1 MVIKNIIKYN
11 KKMNDSSDLNDVL
24 ESVLLL
30 FLKTLYDFNPYLR
43 NPDEQERLID
53 MPNQLKTVLR
63 EILTSEIFTAL
74 ILINE
79 TKKAEEKAKEKAL
92 RKEERK
98 RQLIEGIKSVK
109 LQDENYEN
117 NLKLL
122 KNKRSLN
129 TSCFNQRSI
138 STLNQYYNSV
148 NEMMCIKNTVLF
160 KIKKIQHDSILSCM
174 ELEQK
179 NKIVHNKFIFIN
191 PNKKD
196 SLINSLNT
204 KNKSKNKSNN
214 ESKYKSSVYSSNNS
228 IGNDLMLSRG
238 FMSLENYYKFI
249 KKKLEKINEE
259 QNEIKEKTF
268 KKKIKL
274 DDEEKKN
281 KKEMRIKVYNT
292 ETKEILPEIKKYYS
306 ANKNRMNF
314 VLLNKDVKYQ
324 FRRTNFVNTKKFFN
338 KEKQQFLPYKDF
350 DYKNILS
357 LFK

>member
-1 MVIKNIIKYN
+1 MD
-11 KKMNDSSDLNDVL
+11 DSSNLNDVL
-24 ESVLLL
+24 ESVILL
-30 FLKTLYDFNPYLR
+30 FFKTLYDFNPYLR

-53 MPNQLKTVLR
+53 MPIQLKTVLR
-63 EILTSEIFTAL
+63 EILTSEIFTGL

-109 LQDENYEN
+109 LQDENYES

-138 STLNQYYNSV
+138 PTLNQYYNSV
-148 NEMMCIKNTVLF
+148 NEMMCIKNTVLY
-160 KIKKIQHDSILSCM
+160 KIKKIQHDSILSCL

-196 SLINSLNT
+196 SLIQLLNA
-204 KNKSKNKSNN
+204 KAKSKIKSNN
-214 ESKYKSSVYSSNNS
+214 ESKYKSSIYSSNNS

-259 QNEIKEKTF
+259 QNEIKENYKF

-274 DDEEKKN
+274 DDEEKKS
-281 KKEMRIKVYNT
+281 KKDTKIKVYNT
-292 ETKEILPEIKKYYS
+292 EAREILPEIKNFS

-324 FRRTNFVNTKKFFN
+324 FRRTNFVNNKKFFN
-338 KEKQQFLPYKDF
+338 KEKQQYLQYKDF

>member
-1 MVIKNIIKYN
+1 MD
-11 KKMNDSSDLNDVL
+11 DSSNLNDVL
-24 ESVLLL
+24 ESVILL
-30 FLKTLYDFNPYLR
+30 FFKTLYDFNPYLR

-53 MPNQLKTVLR
+53 MPIQLKTVLR
-63 EILTSEIFTAL
+63 EILTSEIFTGL

-109 LQDENYEN
+109 LQDENYES

-138 STLNQYYNSV
+138 PTLNQYYNSV
-148 NEMMCIKNTVLF
+148 NEMMCIKNTVLY
-160 KIKKIQHDSILSCM
+160 KIKKIQHDSILSCF

-196 SLINSLNT
+196 SLIKLLNAKT
-204 KNKSKNKSNN
+204 KSKIKSNN
-214 ESKYKSSVYSSNNS
+214 ESKYKSSIYSSNNS

-259 QNEIKEKTF
+259 QNEIKENYKF

-274 DDEEKKN
+274 DDEEKKS
-281 KKEMRIKVYNT
+281 KKDTKIKVYNT
-292 ETKEILPEIKKYYS
+292 EAREILPEIKNFS

-324 FRRTNFVNTKKFFN
+324 FRRTNFVNNKKFFN
-338 KEKQQFLPYKDF
+338 KEKQQYLQYKDF

>member
-1 MVIKNIIKYN
+1 MD
-11 KKMNDSSDLNDVL
+11 DSSNLNDVL
-24 ESVLLL
+24 ESVILL
-30 FLKTLYDFNPYLR
+30 FFKTLYDFNPYLR

-53 MPNQLKTVLR
+53 MPIQLKTVLR
-63 EILTSEIFTAL
+63 EILTSEIFTGL

-109 LQDENYEN
+109 LQDENYES

-138 STLNQYYNSV
+138 PTLNQYYNSV
-148 NEMMCIKNTVLF
+148 NEMMCIKNTVLY
-160 KIKKIQHDSILSCM
+160 KIKKIQHDSILSCF

-196 SLINSLNT
+196 SLIQLLNA
-204 KNKSKNKSNN
+204 KAKSKIKSNN
-214 ESKYKSSVYSSNNS
+214 ESKYKSSIYSSNNS

-259 QNEIKEKTF
+259 QNEIKENYKF

-274 DDEEKKN
+274 DDEEKKS
-281 KKEMRIKVYNT
+281 KKDTKIKVYNT
-292 ETKEILPEIKKYYS
+292 ETREILPEIKNFS

-324 FRRTNFVNTKKFFN
+324 FRRTNFVNNKKFFN
-338 KEKQQFLPYKDF
+338 KEKQQYLQYKDF

>member
-1 MVIKNIIKYN
+1 MD
-11 KKMNDSSDLNDVL
+11 DSSNLNDVL
-24 ESVLLL
+24 ESVILL

-53 MPNQLKTVLR
+53 MPIQLKTVLR
-63 EILTSEIFTAL
+63 EILTSEIFTGL

-109 LQDENYEN
+109 LQDENYES

-138 STLNQYYNSV
+138 PTLNQYYNSV
-148 NEMMCIKNTVLF
+148 NEMMCIKNTVLY
-160 KIKKIQHDSILSCM
+160 KIKKIQHDSILSCF

-196 SLINSLNT
+196 SLIQLLNA
-204 KNKSKNKSNN
+204 KAKSKIKSNN
-214 ESKYKSSVYSSNNS
+214 ESKYKSSIYSSNNS

-259 QNEIKEKTF
+259 QNEIKENYKF

-274 DDEEKKN
+274 DDEEKKS
-281 KKEMRIKVYNT
+281 KKDTKIKVYNT
-292 ETKEILPEIKKYYS
+292 EAREILPEIKNFS

-324 FRRTNFVNTKKFFN
+324 FRRTNFVNNKKFFN
-338 KEKQQFLPYKDF
+338 KEKQQYLQYKDF

>member
-1 MVIKNIIKYN
+1 MD
-11 KKMNDSSDLNDVL
+11 DSSNLNDVL
-24 ESVLLL
+24 ESVILL
-30 FLKTLYDFNPYLR
+30 FFKTLYDFNPYLR

-53 MPNQLKTVLR
+53 MPIQLKTVLR
-63 EILTSEIFTAL
+63 EILTSEIFTGL

-109 LQDENYEN
+109 LQDENYES

-138 STLNQYYNSV
+138 PTLNQYYNSV
-148 NEMMCIKNTVLF
+148 NEMMCIKNTVLY
-160 KIKKIQHDSILSCM
+160 KIKKIQHDSILSCF

-196 SLINSLNT
+196 SLIQLLNAKT
-204 KNKSKNKSNN
+204 KSKIKSNN
-214 ESKYKSSVYSSNNS
+214 ESKYKSSIYSSNNS

-259 QNEIKEKTF
+259 QNEIKENYKF

-274 DDEEKKN
+274 DDEEKKS
-281 KKEMRIKVYNT
+281 KKDTKIKVYNT
-292 ETKEILPEIKKYYS
+292 EAREILPEIKNFS
-306 ANKNRMNF
+306 VNKNRMNF

-324 FRRTNFVNTKKFFN
+324 FRRTNFVNNKKFFN
-338 KEKQQFLPYKDF
+338 KEKQQYLQYKDF

>member
-1 MVIKNIIKYN
+1 MDN
-11 KKMNDSSDLNDVL
+11 SSNLNEVL
-24 ESVLLL
+24 ESVILL
-30 FLKTLYDFNPYLR
+30 FFKTLYDFNPYLR
-43 NPDEQERLID
+43 NPDEQERLIN
-53 MPNQLKTVLR
+53 MPIQLKTVLR
-63 EILTSEIFTAL
+63 EILTSEIFTSL

-109 LQDENYEN
+109 LQEENYES

-138 STLNQYYNSV
+138 PTLNQYYNSV
-148 NEMMCIKNTVLF
+148 NEMMCIKNTVLY
-160 KIKKIQHDSILSCM
+160 KIKKIQHDSILSCF

-179 NKIVHNKFIFIN
+179 NKIVHNRFIFIN

-196 SLINSLNT
+196 SLIQSLNSKT
-204 KNKSKNKSNN
+204 KSKNKSNN
-214 ESKYKSSVYSSNNS
+214 ESKYKSSIQSSNNS
-228 IGNDLMLSRG
+228 IGNELMFSRG
-238 FMSLENYYKFI
+238 FMSLKNYYKFI

-259 QNEIKEKTF
+259 QNDIKENYKL

-274 DDEEKKN
+274 DDEEKKS
-281 KKEMRIKVYNT
+281 KKDTKIKVYNT
-292 ETKEILPEIKKYYS
+292 EAREILPEIKNFS

-324 FRRTNFVNTKKFFN
+324 FRRTNFVNNKKFFN
-338 KEKQQFLPYKDF
+338 KEKQQYLQYKDF

>member
-1 MVIKNIIKYN
+1 MD
-11 KKMNDSSDLNDVL
+11 DSSNLNDVL
-24 ESVLLL
+24 ESVILL
-30 FLKTLYDFNPYLR
+30 FFKTLYDFNPYLR

-53 MPNQLKTVLR
+53 MPIQLKTVLR
-63 EILTSEIFTAL
+63 EILTSEIFTGL

-109 LQDENYEN
+109 LQDENYES

-138 STLNQYYNSV
+138 PTLNQYYNSV
-148 NEMMCIKNTVLF
+148 NEMMCIKNTVLY
-160 KIKKIQHDSILSCM
+160 KIKKIQHDSILSCF

-196 SLINSLNT
+196 SLIQLLNAKAKT
-204 KNKSKNKSNN
+204 KIKSNN
-214 ESKYKSSVYSSNNS
+214 ESKYKSSIYSSNNS

-259 QNEIKEKTF
+259 QNDIKENYKF

-274 DDEEKKN
+274 DDEEKKS
-281 KKEMRIKVYNT
+281 KKDTKIKVYNT
-292 ETKEILPEIKKYYS
+292 EAREILPEIKNFS

-324 FRRTNFVNTKKFFN
+324 FRRTNFVNNKKFFN
-338 KEKQQFLPYKDF
+338 KEKQQYLQYKDF

>member
-1 MVIKNIIKYN
+1 MD
-11 KKMNDSSDLNDVL
+11 DSSNLNDVL
-24 ESVLLL
+24 ESAILL
-30 FLKTLYDFNPYLR
+30 FFKTLYDFNPYLR

-53 MPNQLKTVLR
+53 MPIQLKTVLR
-63 EILTSEIFTAL
+63 EILTSEIFTGL

-109 LQDENYEN
+109 LQDENYES

-138 STLNQYYNSV
+138 PTLNQYYNSV
-148 NEMMCIKNTVLF
+148 NEMMCIKNTVLY
-160 KIKKIQHDSILSCM
+160 KIKKIQHDSILSCF

-196 SLINSLNT
+196 SLIQLLNAKT
-204 KNKSKNKSNN
+204 KSKIKSNN
-214 ESKYKSSVYSSNNS
+214 ESKYKSSIYSSNNS
-228 IGNDLMLSRG
+228 IGNDLMFSRG
-238 FMSLENYYKFI
+238 FMSLDNYYKFI

-259 QNEIKEKTF
+259 QNEIKENYKF

-274 DDEEKKN
+274 DDEEKKS
-281 KKEMRIKVYNT
+281 KKDTKIKVYNT
-292 ETKEILPEIKKYYS
+292 EAREILPEIKNFS

-324 FRRTNFVNTKKFFN
+324 FRRTNFVNNKKFFN
-338 KEKQQFLPYKDF
+338 KEKQQYLQYKDF

>member
-1 MVIKNIIKYN
+1 MD
-11 KKMNDSSDLNDVL
+11 DSSNLNDVL
-24 ESVLLL
+24 ESVILL
-30 FLKTLYDFNPYLR
+30 FFKTLYDFNPYLR

-53 MPNQLKTVLR
+53 MPIQLKTVLR
-63 EILTSEIFTAL
+63 EILTSEIFTGL

-109 LQDENYEN
+109 LQDENYES

-138 STLNQYYNSV
+138 PTLNQYYNSV
-148 NEMMCIKNTVLF
+148 NEMMCIKNTVLY
-160 KIKKIQHDSILSCM
+160 KIKKIQHDSILSCF

-196 SLINSLNT
+196 SLIQLLNVKT
-204 KNKSKNKSNN
+204 KSKIKSNN
-214 ESKYKSSVYSSNNS
+214 ESKYKSSIYSSNNS

-259 QNEIKEKTF
+259 QNEIKENYKF

-274 DDEEKKN
+274 DDEEKKS
-281 KKEMRIKVYNT
+281 KKDTKIKVYNT
-292 ETKEILPEIKKYYS
+292 ETREILPEIKNFS

-324 FRRTNFVNTKKFFN
+324 FRRTNFVNNKKFFN
-338 KEKQQFLPYKDF
+338 KEKQQYLQYKDF

>member
-1 MVIKNIIKYN
+1 MD
-11 KKMNDSSDLNDVL
+11 DSSNLNEVL
-24 ESVLLL
+24 ESVILL
-30 FLKTLYDFNPYLR
+30 FFKTLYDFNPYLR

-53 MPNQLKTVLR
+53 MPIQLKTVLR
-63 EILTSEIFTAL
+63 EILTSEIFTGL

-109 LQDENYEN
+109 LQDENYES

-138 STLNQYYNSV
+138 PTLNQYYNSV
-148 NEMMCIKNTVLF
+148 NEMMCIKNTVLY
-160 KIKKIQHDSILSCM
+160 KIKKIQHDSILSCF

-196 SLINSLNT
+196 SLIQLLNAKT
-204 KNKSKNKSNN
+204 KSKIKSNN
-214 ESKYKSSVYSSNNS
+214 ESKYKSSIYSSNNS
-228 IGNDLMLSRG
+228 TGNDLMLSRG

-249 KKKLEKINEE
+249 KKKLEKINKE
-259 QNEIKEKTF
+259 QNEIKENYKF

-274 DDEEKKN
+274 DDEEKKS
-281 KKEMRIKVYNT
+281 KKDTKIKVYNT
-292 ETKEILPEIKKYYS
+292 ETREILPEIKNFS

-324 FRRTNFVNTKKFFN
+324 FRRTNFVNNKKFFN
-338 KEKQQFLPYKDF
+338 KEKQQYLQYKDF

>member
-1 MVIKNIIKYN
+1 
-11 KKMNDSSDLNDVL
+11 MNDSSNLNEIL
-24 ESVLLL
+24 ESVILL
-30 FLKTLYDFNPYLR
+30 FFKTLYDFNPYLR

-53 MPNQLKTVLR
+53 MPIQLKTVLR
-63 EILTSEIFTAL
+63 EILSSEIFTNL

-92 RKEERK
+92 RKKERK
-98 RQLIEGIKSVK
+98 RQLIEGIKSIK

-138 STLNQYYNSV
+138 ATLNQYYNSV
-148 NEMMCIKNTVLF
+148 NEMMCIKNTVLI
-160 KIKKIQHDSILSCM
+160 KIQKIQHDSILSCL

-179 NKIVHNKFIFIN
+179 NKIIHNKFIFIN

-196 SLINSLNT
+196 SFIHSLNVKT
-204 KNKSKNKSNN
+204 KSKNKSNN
-214 ESKYKSSVYSSNNS
+214 ESKYKSSIYSSNKS

-238 FMSLENYYKFI
+238 FMSLDNYYKFI

-259 QNEIKEKTF
+259 QNNIRENYKIKQ
-268 KKKIKL
+268 KIKL
-274 DDEEKKN
+274 DDEEKKS
-281 KKEMRIKVYNT
+281 KKDTRIKVYNT
-292 ETKEILPEIKKYYS
+292 ETREILPEIKKYYS

-324 FRRTNFVNTKKFFN
+324 FRRTNFINSKKFYN
-338 KEKQQFLPYKDF
+338 KEKQQYLPYKDF

>member
-1 MVIKNIIKYN
+1 MD
-11 KKMNDSSDLNDVL
+11 DSSNLNDVL
-24 ESVLLL
+24 ESVILL
-30 FLKTLYDFNPYLR
+30 FFKTLYDFNPYLQ

-53 MPNQLKTVLR
+53 MPIQLKTVLR
-63 EILTSEIFTAL
+63 EILTSEIFTGL

-109 LQDENYEN
+109 LQDENYES

-138 STLNQYYNSV
+138 PTLNQYYNSV
-148 NEMMCIKNTVLF
+148 NEMMCIKNTVLY
-160 KIKKIQHDSILSCM
+160 KIKKIQHDSILSCF

-196 SLINSLNT
+196 SLIQLLNAKT
-204 KNKSKNKSNN
+204 KSKIKSNN
-214 ESKYKSSVYSSNNS
+214 ESKYKSSIYSSNNS

-259 QNEIKEKTF
+259 QNEIKENYKF

-274 DDEEKKN
+274 DDEEKKS
-281 KKEMRIKVYNT
+281 KKDTKIKVYNT
-292 ETKEILPEIKKYYS
+292 EAREILPEIKNFS

-324 FRRTNFVNTKKFFN
+324 FRRTNFVNNKKFFN
-338 KEKQQFLPYKDF
+338 KEKQQYLQYKDF

>member
-1 MVIKNIIKYN
+1 MD
-11 KKMNDSSDLNDVL
+11 DSSNLNDVL
-24 ESVLLL
+24 ESGILL
-30 FLKTLYDFNPYLR
+30 FFKTLYDFNPYLR

-53 MPNQLKTVLR
+53 MPIQLKTVLR
-63 EILTSEIFTAL
+63 EILTSEIFTGL

-109 LQDENYEN
+109 LQDENYES

-138 STLNQYYNSV
+138 PTLNQYYNSV
-148 NEMMCIKNTVLF
+148 NEMMCIKNTVLY
-160 KIKKIQHDSILSCM
+160 KIKKIQHDSILSCF

-196 SLINSLNT
+196 SLIQLLNA
-204 KNKSKNKSNN
+204 KAKSKIKSNN
-214 ESKYKSSVYSSNNS
+214 ESKYKSSIYSSNNS

-259 QNEIKEKTF
+259 QNEIKENYKF

-274 DDEEKKN
+274 DDEEKKS
-281 KKEMRIKVYNT
+281 KKDTKIKVYNT
-292 ETKEILPEIKKYYS
+292 EAREILPEIKNFS

-324 FRRTNFVNTKKFFN
+324 FRRTNFVNNKKFFN
-338 KEKQQFLPYKDF
+338 KEKQQYLQYKDF

>member
-1 MVIKNIIKYN
+1 MD
-11 KKMNDSSDLNDVL
+11 DSSNLNDVL
-24 ESVLLL
+24 ESVILL
-30 FLKTLYDFNPYLR
+30 FFKTLYDFNPYLR

-53 MPNQLKTVLR
+53 MPIQLKTVLR
-63 EILTSEIFTAL
+63 EILTSEIFTGL

-109 LQDENYEN
+109 LQDENYES

-138 STLNQYYNSV
+138 PTLNQYYNSV
-148 NEMMCIKNTVLF
+148 NEMMCIKNTVLY
-160 KIKKIQHDSILSCM
+160 KIKKIQHDSILSCF

-191 PNKKD
+191 PN
-196 SLINSLNT
+196 T
-204 KNKSKNKSNN
+204 KSKIKSNN
-214 ESKYKSSVYSSNNS
+214 ESKYKSSIYSSNNS

-259 QNEIKEKTF
+259 QNEIKENYKF

-274 DDEEKKN
+274 DDEEKKS
-281 KKEMRIKVYNT
+281 KKDTKIKVYNT
-292 ETKEILPEIKKYYS
+292 EAREILPEIKNFS

-324 FRRTNFVNTKKFFN
+324 FRRTNFVNNKKFFN
-338 KEKQQFLPYKDF
+338 KEKQQYLQYKDF

>member
-1 MVIKNIIKYN
+1 MD
-11 KKMNDSSDLNDVL
+11 DSSNLNDVL
-24 ESVLLL
+24 ESVILL
-30 FLKTLYDFNPYLR
+30 FFKTLYDFNPYLR

-53 MPNQLKTVLR
+53 MPIQLKTVLR
-63 EILTSEIFTAL
+63 EILTSEIFTGL

-109 LQDENYEN
+109 LQDENYES

-138 STLNQYYNSV
+138 PTLNQYYNSV
-148 NEMMCIKNTVLF
+148 NEMMCIKNTVLY
-160 KIKKIQHDSILSCM
+160 KIKKIQHDSILSCF

-196 SLINSLNT
+196 SLIQLLNA
-204 KNKSKNKSNN
+204 KAKSKIKSNN
-214 ESKYKSSVYSSNNS
+214 ESKYKSSIYSSNNS
-228 IGNDLMLSRG
+228 IGNDLMFSRG
-238 FMSLENYYKFI
+238 FMSLDNYYKFI

-259 QNEIKEKTF
+259 QNEIKENYKF

-274 DDEEKKN
+274 DDEEKKS
-281 KKEMRIKVYNT
+281 KKDTKIKVYNT
-292 ETKEILPEIKKYYS
+292 EAREILPEIKNFS

-324 FRRTNFVNTKKFFN
+324 FRRTNFVNNKKFFN
-338 KEKQQFLPYKDF
+338 KEKQQYLQYKDF

>member
-1 MVIKNIIKYN
+1 MD
-11 KKMNDSSDLNDVL
+11 DSSNLNDVL
-24 ESVLLL
+24 ESVILL
-30 FLKTLYDFNPYLR
+30 FFKTLYDFNPYLR

-53 MPNQLKTVLR
+53 MPIQLKTVLR
-63 EILTSEIFTAL
+63 EILTSEIFTGL

-109 LQDENYEN
+109 LQDENYES

-138 STLNQYYNSV
+138 PTLNQYYNSV
-148 NEMMCIKNTVLF
+148 NEMMCIKNTVLY
-160 KIKKIQHDSILSCM
+160 KIKKIQHDSILSCF

-196 SLINSLNT
+196 SLIQLLNAKT
-204 KNKSKNKSNN
+204 KSKIKSNN

-259 QNEIKEKTF
+259 QNEIKENYKF

-274 DDEEKKN
+274 DDEEKKS
-281 KKEMRIKVYNT
+281 KKDTKIKVYNT
-292 ETKEILPEIKKYYS
+292 EAREILPEIKNFS

-324 FRRTNFVNTKKFFN
+324 FRRTNFVNNKKFFN
-338 KEKQQFLPYKDF
+338 KEKQQYLQYKDF

>member
-1 MVIKNIIKYN
+1 MD
-11 KKMNDSSDLNDVL
+11 DSSNLNDVL
-24 ESVLLL
+24 ESVILL
-30 FLKTLYDFNPYLR
+30 FFKTLYDFNPYLR

-53 MPNQLKTVLR
+53 MPIQLKTVLR
-63 EILTSEIFTAL
+63 EILTSEIFTGL

-109 LQDENYEN
+109 LQDENYES

-138 STLNQYYNSV
+138 PTLNQYYNSV
-148 NEMMCIKNTVLF
+148 NEMMCIKNTVLY
-160 KIKKIQHDSILSCM
+160 KIKKIQHDSILTCF

-196 SLINSLNT
+196 SLIQLLNA
-204 KNKSKNKSNN
+204 KAKSKIKSNN
-214 ESKYKSSVYSSNNS
+214 ESKYKSSIYSSNNS

-259 QNEIKEKTF
+259 QNEIKENYKF

-274 DDEEKKN
+274 DDEEKKS
-281 KKEMRIKVYNT
+281 KKDTKIKVYNT
-292 ETKEILPEIKKYYS
+292 EAREILPEIKNFS

-324 FRRTNFVNTKKFFN
+324 FRRTNFVNNKKFFN
-338 KEKQQFLPYKDF
+338 KEKQQYLQYKDF

>member
-1 MVIKNIIKYN
+1 MD
-11 KKMNDSSDLNDVL
+11 DSSNLNDVL
-24 ESVLLL
+24 ESVILL
-30 FLKTLYDFNPYLR
+30 FFKTLYDFNPYLR

-53 MPNQLKTVLR
+53 MPIQLKTVLR
-63 EILTSEIFTAL
+63 EILTSEIFTGL

-109 LQDENYEN
+109 LQDENYES

-138 STLNQYYNSV
+138 PTLNQYYNSV
-148 NEMMCIKNTVLF
+148 NEMMCIKNTVLY
-160 KIKKIQHDSILSCM
+160 KIKKIQHDSILSCF

-196 SLINSLNT
+196 SLIQLLNAKT
-204 KNKSKNKSNN
+204 KSKIKSNN
-214 ESKYKSSVYSSNNS
+214 ESKYKSSIYSSNNS

-238 FMSLENYYKFI
+238 FMSLDNYYKFI

-259 QNEIKEKTF
+259 QNEIKENYKF

-274 DDEEKKN
+274 DDEEKKS
-281 KKEMRIKVYNT
+281 KKDTKIKVYNT
-292 ETKEILPEIKKYYS
+292 EAREILPEIKNFS

-324 FRRTNFVNTKKFFN
+324 FRRTNFVNNKKFFN
-338 KEKQQFLPYKDF
+338 KEKQQYLQYKDF

>member
-1 MVIKNIIKYN
+1 MD
-11 KKMNDSSDLNDVL
+11 DSSNLNDVL
-24 ESVLLL
+24 ESVILL
-30 FLKTLYDFNPYLR
+30 FFKTLYDFNPYLR

-53 MPNQLKTVLR
+53 MPIQLKTVLR
-63 EILTSEIFTAL
+63 EILTSEIFTGL
-74 ILINE
+74 ILINV

-109 LQDENYEN
+109 LQDENYES

-138 STLNQYYNSV
+138 PTLNQYYNSV
-148 NEMMCIKNTVLF
+148 NEMMCIKNTVLY
-160 KIKKIQHDSILSCM
+160 KIKKIQHDSILSCF

-196 SLINSLNT
+196 SLIKLLNAKT
-204 KNKSKNKSNN
+204 KSKIKSNN
-214 ESKYKSSVYSSNNS
+214 ESKYKSSIYSSNNS

-259 QNEIKEKTF
+259 QNEIKENYKF

-274 DDEEKKN
+274 DDEEKKS
-281 KKEMRIKVYNT
+281 KKDTKIKVYNT
-292 ETKEILPEIKKYYS
+292 EAREILPEIKNFS

-324 FRRTNFVNTKKFFN
+324 FRRTNFVNNKKFFN
-338 KEKQQFLPYKDF
+338 KEKQQYLQYKDF

>member
-1 MVIKNIIKYN
+1 MD
-11 KKMNDSSDLNDVL
+11 DSSNLNDVL
-24 ESVLLL
+24 ESVILL
-30 FLKTLYDFNPYLR
+30 FFKTLYDFNPYLR

-53 MPNQLKTVLR
+53 MPIQLKTVLR
-63 EILTSEIFTAL
+63 EILTSEIFTGL

-109 LQDENYEN
+109 LQDENYES

-138 STLNQYYNSV
+138 PTLNQYYNSV
-148 NEMMCIKNTVLF
+148 NEMMCIKNTVLY
-160 KIKKIQHDSILSCM
+160 KIKKIQHDSILSCF

-196 SLINSLNT
+196 SLIQLLNAKT
-204 KNKSKNKSNN
+204 KSKIKSNN
-214 ESKYKSSVYSSNNS
+214 ESKYKSSIYSSNNS

-259 QNEIKEKTF
+259 QNDIKENYKF

-274 DDEEKKN
+274 DDEEKKS
-281 KKEMRIKVYNT
+281 KKDTKIKVYNT
-292 ETKEILPEIKKYYS
+292 ETREILPEIKNFS

-324 FRRTNFVNTKKFFN
+324 FRRTNFVNNKKFFN
-338 KEKQQFLPYKDF
+338 KEKQQYLQYKDF

>member
-1 MVIKNIIKYN
+1 MD
-11 KKMNDSSDLNDVL
+11 DSSNLNDVL
-24 ESVLLL
+24 ESVILL
-30 FLKTLYDFNPYLR
+30 FFKTLYDFNPYLR

-53 MPNQLKTVLR
+53 MPIQLKTVLR
-63 EILTSEIFTAL
+63 EILTSEIFTGL

-109 LQDENYEN
+109 LQDENYES

-138 STLNQYYNSV
+138 PTLNQYYNSV
-148 NEMMCIKNTVLF
+148 NEMMCIKNTVLY
-160 KIKKIQHDSILSCM
+160 KIKKIQHDSILSCF

-196 SLINSLNT
+196 SLIQLLNAKT
-204 KNKSKNKSNN
+204 KSKIKSNN
-214 ESKYKSSVYSSNNS
+214 ESKYKSSIYSSNNS

-259 QNEIKEKTF
+259 QNEIKENYKF

-274 DDEEKKN
+274 DDEEKKS
-281 KKEMRIKVYNT
+281 KKDTKIKVYNT
-292 ETKEILPEIKKYYS
+292 EAREILPEIKNFS

-324 FRRTNFVNTKKFFN
+324 FRRTNFVNNKKFFN
-338 KEKQQFLPYKDF
+338 KEKQQYLQYKDF

>member
-1 MVIKNIIKYN
+1 MD
-11 KKMNDSSDLNDVL
+11 DSSNLNDVL
-24 ESVLLL
+24 ESVILL
-30 FLKTLYDFNPYLR
+30 FFKTLYDFNPYLR
-43 NPDEQERLID
+43 NPDEQELLID
-53 MPNQLKTVLR
+53 MPIQLKTVLR
-63 EILTSEIFTAL
+63 EILTSEIFTGL

-109 LQDENYEN
+109 LQDENYES

-138 STLNQYYNSV
+138 PTLNQYYNSV
-148 NEMMCIKNTVLF
+148 NEMMCIKNTVLY
-160 KIKKIQHDSILSCM
+160 KIKKIQHDSILSCF

-196 SLINSLNT
+196 SLIQLLNAKT
-204 KNKSKNKSNN
+204 KSKIKSNN
-214 ESKYKSSVYSSNNS
+214 ESKYKSSIYSSNNS

-259 QNEIKEKTF
+259 QNEIKENHKF

-274 DDEEKKN
+274 DDEEKKS
-281 KKEMRIKVYNT
+281 KKDTKIKVYNT
-292 ETKEILPEIKKYYS
+292 EAREILPEIKNFS

-324 FRRTNFVNTKKFFN
+324 FRRTSFVNNKKFFN
-338 KEKQQFLPYKDF
+338 KEKQQYLQYKDF

>member
-1 MVIKNIIKYN
+1 MD
-11 KKMNDSSDLNDVL
+11 DSSNLNDVL
-24 ESVLLL
+24 ESVILL
-30 FLKTLYDFNPYLR
+30 FFKTLYDFNPYLR

-53 MPNQLKTVLR
+53 MPIQLKTVLR
-63 EILTSEIFTAL
+63 EILTSEIFTGL

-109 LQDENYEN
+109 LQDENYES

-138 STLNQYYNSV
+138 PTLNQYYNSV
-148 NEMMCIKNTVLF
+148 NEMMCIKNTVLY
-160 KIKKIQHDSILSCM
+160 KIKKIQHDSILSCF

-179 NKIVHNKFIFIN
+179 NKIVHDKFIFIN

-196 SLINSLNT
+196 SLIQLLNAKT
-204 KNKSKNKSNN
+204 KSKIKSNN
-214 ESKYKSSVYSSNNS
+214 ESKYKSSIYSSNNS

-238 FMSLENYYKFI
+238 FMSLDNYYKFI

-259 QNEIKEKTF
+259 QNEIKENYKF

-274 DDEEKKN
+274 DDEEKKS
-281 KKEMRIKVYNT
+281 KKDTKIKVYNT
-292 ETKEILPEIKKYYS
+292 ETREILPEIKNFS

-324 FRRTNFVNTKKFFN
+324 FRRTNFVNNKKFFN
-338 KEKQQFLPYKDF
+338 KEKQQYLQYKDF
-350 DYKNILS
+350 DYTNILS

>member
-1 MVIKNIIKYN
+1 MD
-11 KKMNDSSDLNDVL
+11 DSSNLNDVL
-24 ESVLLL
+24 ESVILL
-30 FLKTLYDFNPYLR
+30 FFKTLYDFNPYLR

-53 MPNQLKTVLR
+53 MPIQLKTVLR
-63 EILTSEIFTAL
+63 EILTSEIFTGL

-109 LQDENYEN
+109 LQDENYES

-138 STLNQYYNSV
+138 PTLNQYYNSV
-148 NEMMCIKNTVLF
+148 NEMMCIKNTVLY
-160 KIKKIQHDSILSCM
+160 KIKKIQHDSILSCS

-196 SLINSLNT
+196 SLIKLLNAKT
-204 KNKSKNKSNN
+204 KSKIKSNN
-214 ESKYKSSVYSSNNS
+214 ESKYKSSIYSSNNS

-259 QNEIKEKTF
+259 QNEIKENYKF

-274 DDEEKKN
+274 DDEEKKS
-281 KKEMRIKVYNT
+281 KKDTKIKVYNT
-292 ETKEILPEIKKYYS
+292 ETREILPEIKNFS

-324 FRRTNFVNTKKFFN
+324 FRRTNFVNNKKFFN
-338 KEKQQFLPYKDF
+338 KEKQQYLQYKDF

>member
-1 MVIKNIIKYN
+1 MD
-11 KKMNDSSDLNDVL
+11 DSSNLNDVL
-24 ESVLLL
+24 ESVILL
-30 FLKTLYDFNPYLR
+30 FFKTLYDFNPYLR

-53 MPNQLKTVLR
+53 MPIQLKTVLR
-63 EILTSEIFTAL
+63 EILTSEIFTGL

-109 LQDENYEN
+109 LQDENYES

-138 STLNQYYNSV
+138 PTLNQYYNSV
-148 NEMMCIKNTVLF
+148 NEMMCIKNTVLY
-160 KIKKIQHDSILSCM
+160 KIKKIQHDSILSCF

-196 SLINSLNT
+196 SLIQLLNAKT
-204 KNKSKNKSNN
+204 KSKIKSNN
-214 ESKYKSSVYSSNNS
+214 ESKYKSSIYSSNNS

-238 FMSLENYYKFI
+238 FMSLDNYYKFI

-259 QNEIKEKTF
+259 QNDIKENYKF

-274 DDEEKKN
+274 DDEEKKS
-281 KKEMRIKVYNT
+281 KKDTKIKVYNT
-292 ETKEILPEIKKYYS
+292 EAREILPEIKNFS

-324 FRRTNFVNTKKFFN
+324 FRRTNFVNNKKFFN
-338 KEKQQFLPYKDF
+338 KEKQQYLQYKDF

>member
-1 MVIKNIIKYN
+1 MD
-11 KKMNDSSDLNDVL
+11 DSSNLNDVL
-24 ESVLLL
+24 ESVILL
-30 FLKTLYDFNPYLR
+30 FFKTLYDFNPYLR

-53 MPNQLKTVLR
+53 MPIQLKTVLR
-63 EILTSEIFTAL
+63 EILTSEIFTGL

-109 LQDENYEN
+109 LQDENYES

-138 STLNQYYNSV
+138 PTLNQYYNSV
-148 NEMMCIKNTVLF
+148 NEMMCIKNTVLY
-160 KIKKIQHDSILSCM
+160 KIKKIQHDSILSCL

-196 SLINSLNT
+196 SLIQLLNAKT
-204 KNKSKNKSNN
+204 KSKIKSNN
-214 ESKYKSSVYSSNNS
+214 ESKYKSSIYSSNNS

-259 QNEIKEKTF
+259 QNEIKENYKF

-274 DDEEKKN
+274 DDEEKKS
-281 KKEMRIKVYNT
+281 KKDTKIKVYNT
-292 ETKEILPEIKKYYS
+292 EAREILPEIKNFS

-324 FRRTNFVNTKKFFN
+324 FRRTNFVNNKKFFN
-338 KEKQQFLPYKDF
+338 KEKQQYLQYKDF

>member
-1 MVIKNIIKYN
+1 MD
-11 KKMNDSSDLNDVL
+11 DSSNLNDVL
-24 ESVLLL
+24 ESVILL
-30 FLKTLYDFNPYLR
+30 FFKTLYDFNPYLR

-53 MPNQLKTVLR
+53 MPIQLKTVLR
-63 EILTSEIFTAL
+63 EILTSEIFTGL

-109 LQDENYEN
+109 LQDENYES

-138 STLNQYYNSV
+138 PTLNQYYNSV
-148 NEMMCIKNTVLF
+148 NEMMCIKNTVLY
-160 KIKKIQHDSILSCM
+160 KIKKIQHDSILSCF

-196 SLINSLNT
+196 SLIQLLNAKT
-204 KNKSKNKSNN
+204 KSKIKSNN
-214 ESKYKSSVYSSNNS
+214 ESKYKSSIYSSNNS

-259 QNEIKEKTF
+259 QNEIKENHKF

-274 DDEEKKN
+274 DDEEKKS
-281 KKEMRIKVYNT
+281 KKDTKIKVYNT
-292 ETKEILPEIKKYYS
+292 EAREILPEIKNFS

-324 FRRTNFVNTKKFFN
+324 FRRTNFVNNKKFFN
-338 KEKQQFLPYKDF
+338 KEKQQYLQYKDF

>member
-1 MVIKNIIKYN
+1 MD
-11 KKMNDSSDLNDVL
+11 DSSNLNDVL
-24 ESVLLL
+24 ESVILL
-30 FLKTLYDFNPYLR
+30 FFKTLYDFNPYLR

-53 MPNQLKTVLR
+53 MPIQLKTVLR
-63 EILTSEIFTAL
+63 EILTSEIFTGL

-109 LQDENYEN
+109 LQDENYES

-138 STLNQYYNSV
+138 PTLNQYYNSV
-148 NEMMCIKNTVLF
+148 NEMMCIKNTVLY
-160 KIKKIQHDSILSCM
+160 KIKKIQHDSILSCF

-196 SLINSLNT
+196 SLIKLLNAKT
-204 KNKSKNKSNN
+204 KSKIKSNN
-214 ESKYKSSVYSSNNS
+214 ESKYKSSIYSSNNS

-259 QNEIKEKTF
+259 QNEIKVNYKF

-274 DDEEKKN
+274 DDEEKKS
-281 KKEMRIKVYNT
+281 KKDTKIKVYNT
-292 ETKEILPEIKKYYS
+292 EAREILPEIKNFS

-324 FRRTNFVNTKKFFN
+324 FRRTNFVNNKKFFN
-338 KEKQQFLPYKDF
+338 KEKQQYLQYKDF